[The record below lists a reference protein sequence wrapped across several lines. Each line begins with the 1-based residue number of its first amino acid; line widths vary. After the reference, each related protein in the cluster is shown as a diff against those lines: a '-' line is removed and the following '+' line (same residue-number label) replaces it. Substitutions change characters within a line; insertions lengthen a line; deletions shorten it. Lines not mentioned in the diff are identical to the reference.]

1 MKSFPAKFKSF
12 QQIIVQMGAMQ
23 KLQNSIQVLII
34 LQLVYQ
40 VHTNSLFEVIFEELP
55 FCHFPPLNTMSSIL
69 GKDSNL
75 VNLLFEY
82 HIFFKQTE
90 NIILFPS
97 PLAFLQLP
105 IKVNTT
111 AVITFENQFPCLWE
125 ILAQFYSVSRYTSM
139 KLQLFVVFNSH
150 AFFFQAVSTHLTED
164 ALNILLSLARFV
176 LIMVL

>member
-1 MKSFPAKFKSF
+1 M
-12 QQIIVQMGAMQ
+12 
-23 KLQNSIQVLII
+23 SI
-34 LQLVYQ
+34 
-40 VHTNSLFEVIFEELP
+40 
-55 FCHFPPLNTMSSIL
+55 
-69 GKDSNL
+69 
-75 VNLLFEY
+75 
-82 HIFFKQTE
+82 IFFKQTE

-176 LIMVL
+176 LIMVLWWKSRLSQLHVSHFKTWTSSLYEKKNAVYCFQISLFIPEIFKFLNLAN